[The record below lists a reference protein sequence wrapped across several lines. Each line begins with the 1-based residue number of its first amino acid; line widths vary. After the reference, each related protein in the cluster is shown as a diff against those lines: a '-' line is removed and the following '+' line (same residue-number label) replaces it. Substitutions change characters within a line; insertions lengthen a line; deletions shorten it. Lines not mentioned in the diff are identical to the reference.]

1 MADLKITALTSL
13 STSTAREDLMH
24 VIDDPTGTPINKKVT
39 MGEWENALRAPVA
52 LADASSTTLT
62 AATNGGRLNVVADTS
77 QNSTYVLPTPVAGL
91 SFKFVYGGAAADA
104 TDHFFA
110 TASNSIYFKGALL
123 HCDSDGNT
131 NAVVYSNGSSNSKI
145 SVITAN
151 AYEITIVGT
160 SSTVYYVSGWV
171 SDVTVPTIADQ

>member
-13 STSTAREDLMH
+13 STSTAREALLEI
-24 VIDDPTGTPINKKVT
+24 IDDPTGTPNNKKVT
-39 MGEWENALRAPVA
+39 VGEWENACRAPVA

-62 AATNGGRLNVVADTS
+62 AATNGGRVNVVADTS

-91 SFKFVYGGAAADA
+91 TFKFIYGGAAADA

-110 TASNSIYFKGALL
+110 TAGNSIFFKGALV
-123 HCDSDGNT
+123 HFDSDGNT
-131 NAVVYSNGSSNSKI
+131 NAVVYSDGDSTSKI

-151 AYEITIVGT
+151 AYEINLVGA
-160 SSTVYYVSGWV
+160 SSTVYYLSGWV

>member
-13 STSTAREDLMH
+13 STNAAREDLIH
-24 VIDDPTGTPINKKVT
+24 VVDDPTGTPINKKVT
-39 MGEWENALRAPVA
+39 GGQWQDALRAPVA

-77 QNSTYVLPTPVAGL
+77 QNSTYVLPTPHAGL
-91 SFKFVYGGAAADA
+91 TFKFIYGGAAADA

-110 TASNSIYFKGALL
+110 TAGNSIFFKGVLL

-131 NAVVYSNGSSNSKI
+131 NAVVYSDGDSNSKI
-145 SVITAN
+145 GIVTAN
-151 AYEITIVGT
+151 AYEITLVGA
-160 SSTVYYVSGWV
+160 SATVYYVSGWV
-171 SDVTVPTIADQ
+171 SYATVPTIADQ